1 MCCVA
6 RFVLFDTVARAC
18 VNKDYRVAVV
28 ECYRIPFMGKFKR
41 IRKLKDYRIHREGT
55 EILLLG
61 FIVFALAAFLLWYY
75 LPGCVVLN
83 SVVSFGFLVLY
94 LLMINFFR
102 SPKRIF
108 PGDVENVIVAPADG
122 KVVVIEKVFEPDHF
136 KDERLQISI
145 FMSPMNVH
153 ANWYPVDGKVKRVEH
168 QKGKYHKAWLPKA
181 STENERSLVVIETA
195 DGHEIL
201 VRQIA
206 GAMARRIVT
215 YAAAGEDCFIDQHM
229 GFIKFGSR
237 VDLYLPLD
245 VDLKIELGQRTVG
258 NETVIATFK

>member
-1 MCCVA
+1 M
-6 RFVLFDTVARAC
+6 
-18 VNKDYRVAVV
+18 K
-28 ECYRIPFMGKFKR
+28 KFKR

-55 EILLLG
+55 EIL
-61 FIVFALAAFLLWYY
+61 
-75 LPGCVVLN
+75 
-83 SVVSFGFLVLY
+83 VVSFLIFALLNFIFWYFLPSFILLNFFVGLASIVTY
-94 LLMINFFR
+94 LLIVNFFR

-108 PGDVENVIVAPADG
+108 PGDIEGVVVAPADG

-136 KDERLQISI
+136 KDERMQISI

-153 ANWYPVDGKVKRVEH
+153 ANWYPVDGVVTRAEH
-168 QKGKYHKAWLPKA
+168 QKGKFHRAWLPKA
-181 STENERSLVVIETA
+181 STENERSLVVIKME
-195 DGHEIL
+195 DGREIL

-215 YAAAGEDCFIDQHM
+215 YAAAGEECFIDQHL

-245 VDLKIELGQRTVG
+245 ADIKVELEQKTVG
-258 NETVIATFK
+258 NETVIANI